1 MGHMMSTTQSAYTP
15 RRPHAPRT
23 VPKRRPKAYIAGP
36 MRGYEDFNF
45 PAFHAA
51 ALHCREVL
59 DWDVISPAEVDLELG
74 FDPTAGVFTQDDWY
88 VAMRRDIAILLDPTV
103 DRILFLQGW
112 SHSRGANIE
121 RTVGEAVG
129 LEMWFFIPGLLQGD
143 DPTVTMF
150 SSK

>member
-1 MGHMMSTTQSAYTP
+1 MICETAYTP
-15 RRPHAPRT
+15 VYPINADT
-23 VPKRRPKAYIAGP
+23 VSKRKPKAYLAGP

-45 PAFHAA
+45 PAFQSA
-51 ALHCREVL
+51 ALHLREVL
-59 DWDVISPAEVDLELG
+59 GWDVISPAEIDLDLG

-88 VAMRRDIAILLDPTV
+88 TAMRRDIAILLDPSV
-103 DRILFLQGW
+103 DRIVFLPHW
-112 SHSRGANIE
+112 STSRGANIE

-129 LEMWFFIPGLLQGD
+129 LEMWFFTPGQGHG